1 MWIMNGNAK
10 QKLEWKNNGLCKK
23 RENTSKWKAL
33 MAFSVLLQCFSSAQL
48 SRQFGTTYIYL
59 FCFLT
64 GWRSCYATNRF
75 LYILITSTSWC
86 ERGQLQIC
94 SPIGLISFYPAV
106 AQPCTF
112 IKMQL
117 GVSVECWTLAHASI
131 NAITATTAI
140 SLLSLLLHLLLLP

>member
-1 MWIMNGNAK
+1 MNGNAK
-10 QKLEWKNNGLCKK
+10 QMLEWKNNALGKK

-33 MAFSVLLQCFSSAQL
+33 MAFCALLQCFSSAQL
-48 SRQFGTTYIYL
+48 SRQFGTTHIYL

-64 GWRSCYATNRF
+64 GWRSCYAMNRF

-86 ERGQLQIC
+86 ERGRLQIC

-106 AQPCTF
+106 AQTCTL

-131 NAITATTAI
+131 TATTAI
-140 SLLSLLLHLLLLP
+140 SLI